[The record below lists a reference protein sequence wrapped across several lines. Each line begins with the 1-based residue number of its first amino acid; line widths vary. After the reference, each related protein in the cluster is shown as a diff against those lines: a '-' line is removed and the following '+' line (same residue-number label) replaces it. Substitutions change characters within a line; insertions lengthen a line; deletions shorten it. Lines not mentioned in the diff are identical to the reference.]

1 MKFELLD
8 GCPDIKYL
16 VTQKDM
22 RFGCSFSMALHTGED
37 SKQVMQ
43 NRGKLAEYFGEEY
56 RFCGIRQVHGDKVF
70 VLNNHHE
77 MGWRDL
83 SDAVEADAVVTNLPH
98 MVLIILTADCV
109 PILLYDPIA
118 KAIGSVH
125 AGWKGSKSNI
135 IGKTIK
141 TMQNQYGSRPQD
153 IIAAIGPAIGVCC
166 YEVGLDVAEHFVD
179 HSEIVQPNKRKGKF
193 QLDLKAINDMQ
204 LLDAGLM
211 RSNIETSNICT
222 ACCSDRY
229 FSYRKDSCSGR
240 FISAITIKGLA

>member
-8 GCPDIKYL
+8 GCPYTKYH

-22 RFGCSFSMALHTGED
+22 GSACDFSMALHTGED

-43 NRGKLAEYFGEEY
+43 NRGKLAEHFGEEY
-56 RFCGIRQVHGDKVF
+56 RFCGTRQVHGDKVF
-70 VLNNHHE
+70 VLNSHHE

-83 SDAVEADAVVTNLPH
+83 TDAVEADAIVTNLPH
-98 MVLIILTADCV
+98 MALTILTADCV

-118 KAIGSVH
+118 KAIGAVH

-135 IGKTIK
+135 TRKTIK

-166 YEVGLDVAEHFVD
+166 YEVGLDVAEYFVD
-179 HSEIVQPNKRKGKF
+179 HSEIVQPSKRKGKF
-193 QLDLKAINDMQ
+193 QLDLKAINGMQ

-211 RSNIETSNICT
+211 RSNIEISDICT
-222 ACCSDRY
+222 ACYSDIY

-240 FISAITIKGLA
+240 FISAIAIKG